1 MTIFKQ
7 ERCTRD
13 ERITYDNTAIFL
25 PTSCTCAREWPNTW
39 VWQFFENRKSV
50 YYGVDVIG
58 AVRQELHVFAPQS
71 KLDHHI
77 LRPGKVNSQ
86 FIIPQGH
93 SARRGTPVSTSI
105 AALAHP
111 NHVCA
116 AHLPVLILLY
126 VSGGKDCL
134 PAIVLFHMDRFLSTS
149 LTHGCSGWIASC

>member
-13 ERITYDNTAIFL
+13 ERISYADTAIFL
-25 PTSCTCAREWPNTW
+25 PTSCAREWPNTW

-50 YYGVDVIG
+50 YHQYGVDVIG

-93 SARRGTPVSTSI
+93 SARRGTPNSVHLYSSASTPKPCVCSTPSCV
-105 AALAHP
+105 HP
-111 NHVCA
+111 PLCQWRQG
-116 AHLPVLILLY
+116 L
-126 VSGGKDCL
+126 SGS
-134 PAIVLFHMDRFLSTS
+134 H
-149 LTHGCSGWIASC
+149 CSVPQWTGSSPPH